1 MTLFLTL
8 PPDNND
14 SIEIVSTFKVEIESD
29 DELKYSSPTNDNLP
43 IDTPKLVR
51 QSGYIKDELK
61 IDIDNV
67 DDLSKPKL
75 QRQIAYYKTFVFS
88 PMVRIPYKEVMY
100 SPVHYNIYD
109 DDIILL

>member
-14 SIEIVSTFKVEIESD
+14 SIKIVSSFKVESD

-61 IDIDNV
+61 IDNV
-67 DDLSKPKL
+67 QDDLSKPKL

-100 SPVHYNIYD
+100 SPIHYNIYD
-109 DDIILL
+109 DDL